1 MRLKQDIPQTKEQT
15 MSETLQTFSDALAT
29 LVERAGQSLVR
40 VEGRSRLPAS
50 GIIYAADGVIVTA
63 HHVVERSEHL
73 RVGLPDGQTVD
84 AVLVGRDPGVDL
96 AVLRVEQQALVPAV
110 WVTADEL
117 RVGHLVLAT
126 ARPGHTV
133 QATLGVISALGGSWR
148 TGMGGE
154 IDRYL
159 QTDVVMYPG
168 FSGGAL
174 TTMDGRFAG
183 VNTSALVRGA
193 SIAIPARTVAR
204 SVEAILKHGRVPR
217 GYLGVSLQ
225 PVRLDAAL
233 QESLGQQGGLMVMS
247 VEEGGPAAQAGLLQ
261 GDVLVAL
268 DGVAVQHLEDLQ
280 ALLTGE
286 RVGKSVRV
294 RFIRAGTPQEK
305 SVTVGQK

>member
-148 TGMGGE
+148 T
-154 IDRYL
+154 
-159 QTDVVMYPG
+159 

-193 SIAIPARTVAR
+193 SIAIPAQTVAR

-305 SVTVGQK
+305 SVTIGQK